1 MTDGSAARITGLD
14 HVQLAIP
21 AGGEPDA
28 RRFYGNLLGLED
40 LPKPTALAGRGG
52 CWFGGDGLDLHLG
65 IEEPFTP
72 ARKAHVALLVADLP
86 AMRARL
92 AAAGVTLTD
101 DEADI
106 GVERCYALDPFGN
119 RLELIADSDR
129 GFSRRARP

>member
-1 MTDGSAARITGLD
+1 MTDGPAARITGLD

-28 RRFYGNLLGLED
+28 RRFYGNLLGLEE
-40 LPKPTALAGRGG
+40 LAKPTALAGRGG
-52 CWFGGDGLDLHLG
+52 CWFSGEGLDLHLG
-65 IEEPFTP
+65 VEEPFMP
-72 ARKAHVALLVADLP
+72 AGKAHVALLVADLP

-92 AAAGVTLTD
+92 EAAGVTLTD

-106 GVERCYALDPFGN
+106 GVIRCYALDPFGN